1 MFPEKCPAAEE
12 TRPPASSSGK
22 KQRLNP
28 HQSID
33 KNFRVTI
40 KKKTINQTSSLGI
53 HDEATRFS
61 VPLHTKFE
69 SHGHGQRSARSAGR
83 LCVFITELLLLL
95 LLRMQR
101 GASARGPQGG
111 RGICSHTTPCW
122 TCSFSLIQTFSS
134 CLIKTGMVVSF
145 ANPPGLM

>member
-1 MFPEKCPAAEE
+1 MPSSRRNE
-12 TRPPASSSGK
+12 TACFIIGQKAKTESSSK
-22 KQRLNP
+22 YRQKL
-28 HQSID
+28 QS
-33 KNFRVTI
+33 NN

-69 SHGHGQRSARSAGR
+69 SHGHGQRSARSVGR